1 MIRGAGI
8 ICKPIPEMVAAVVP
22 PLREWLHARKIETL
36 VDVQTAT
43 TLSADGSGCAREDMA
58 GKVDLLIVLGGDGT
72 LLAAARALHGHLIP
86 ILAVN
91 LGGLGFLTSV
101 TLDELYPVLE
111 SVLAGKHRT
120 TDRMMLDAKIV
131 HQNKP
136 PVVQCALN
144 DAVANKAALARMLDF
159 DVSVDGSHVG
169 RYRAAAPLFD
179 FDVSVDGSHVGRYRA
194 DGLIV
199 ATPTGSTAYSLAAG
213 GPIIHPALDAFV
225 ITPICPHMLTNRP
238 LVVPDTARVELD
250 FVEVGEQGFL
260 TLDGQ
265 IGFQLEPKDRVVIT
279 KSASKV
285 QFVNPP
291 RLTYY
296 EILRSKLRWGER

>member
-1 MIRGAGI
+1 MIRSAGI
-8 ICKPIPEMVAAVVP
+8 ICKPIPEMVASVVP
-22 PLREWLHARKIETL
+22 PLREWLRARNIETFI
-36 VDVQTAT
+36 DPRTAT
-43 TLSADGSGCAREDMA
+43 TFGTNESALTREEMA
-58 GKVDLLIVLGGDGT
+58 AKVDLLIVLGGDGT
-72 LLAAARALHGHLIP
+72 LLAAARAVHGHKIP

-111 SVLAGKHRT
+111 SVLEGKHRT
-120 TDRMMLDAKIV
+120 SERMMLDAEII
-131 HQNKP
+131 HYSKP
-136 PVVQCALN
+136 AETQCALN

-159 DVSVDGSHVG
+159 DVAVDGN
-169 RYRAAAPLFD
+169 
-179 FDVSVDGSHVGRYRA
+179 HVGRYRA

-238 LVVPDTARVELD
+238 LVVPDIAKVELD
-250 FVEVGEQGFL
+250 FIEIGDPVFL

-265 IGFQLEPKDRVVIT
+265 IGFQLEPRDRVVIT
-279 KSASKV
+279 KSKSKV
-285 QFVNPP
+285 QFVSPP

>member
-1 MIRGAGI
+1 MIRAAGI

-43 TLSADGSGCAREDMA
+43 TLSADGSACAREDMA
-58 GKVDLLIVLGGDGT
+58 GKVDLLVVLGGDGT

-131 HQNKP
+131 HHNKP

-144 DAVANKAALARMLDF
+144 DAVANKSALARMLDF
-159 DVSVDGSHVG
+159 DVAVDGT
-169 RYRAAAPLFD
+169 
-179 FDVSVDGSHVGRYRA
+179 HVGRYRA

>member
-1 MIRGAGI
+1 MIRTAGI
-8 ICKPIPEMVAAVVP
+8 ICKPIPDMVAAVVP

-36 VDVQTAT
+36 VDVQTAA
-43 TLSADGSGCAREDMA
+43 TLSADGSACAREDMA

-169 RYRAAAPLFD
+169 RYRA
-179 FDVSVDGSHVGRYRA
+179 

-265 IGFQLEPKDRVVIT
+265 IGLQLEPKDRVVIT